1 MRNPFRSEAEA
12 FSFVLVSVGLF
23 AAVAVAGILG
33 GGWAALGVFLVLA
46 IAMAVYV
53 KGEPKTVEPAVWERD
68 RGGPRHILVVANETV
83 AGHALRGEVVRR
95 ARAGAEVLVVCPALN
110 SPLRHWAS
118 DEDHARSVA
127 QARLDE
133 SLAAL
138 AREGVVARGE
148 VGDADPIQ
156 AMEDALRTF
165 GAAEIIISTHPPGRS
180 NWLEK
185 DVIARARE
193 RYDVPITHVVVDLES
208 ERRAAAPAR
217 AETDGP

>member
-1 MRNPFRSEAEA
+1 VTR
-12 FSFVLVSVGLF
+12 
-23 AAVAVAGILG
+23 
-33 GGWAALGVFLVLA
+33 
-46 IAMAVYV
+46 
-53 KGEPKTVEPAVWERD
+53 PA
-68 RGGPRHILVVANETV
+68 
-83 AGHALRGEVVRR
+83 
-95 ARAGAEVLVVCPALN
+95 ALN

-133 SLAAL
+133 SLSAL

-217 AETDGP
+217 AETDGPS